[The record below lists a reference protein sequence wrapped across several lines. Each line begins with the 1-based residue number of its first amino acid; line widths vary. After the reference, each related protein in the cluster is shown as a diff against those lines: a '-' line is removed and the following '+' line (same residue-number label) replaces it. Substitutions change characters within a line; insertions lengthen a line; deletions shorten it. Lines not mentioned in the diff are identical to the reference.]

1 MKENEIL
8 HGFRLIKEQTVKEVG
23 SEAFEF
29 VHEKTGARLFYLK
42 NDDDNKVFSIAF
54 RTPPTDDTGVAH
66 IVEHSVLCGSRKY
79 PLKEPFV
86 ELVKGSM
93 NTFLNAMTYPDKTVY
108 PVASRNDKDFKNLM
122 DVYLDAVFYPEIY
135 RKPEILMQEGW
146 HYEIENP
153 EEPLRYSGVVYN
165 EMKGALSSPDD
176 LLSRRIMASLFPDTT
191 YGCESGGDPE
201 AIPALTQ
208 EMFIDFHRRYYHP
221 SNSYIYLYGDLD
233 LEERLEYLDVEYL
246 SKFEKI
252 PVPSKIDRQQAF
264 GEMKRIE
271 EFYPISQDEATEEK
285 TFLSLNL
292 LTGESLDTKTMLGLS
307 ILEHALLRSPA
318 APLRKALVDA
328 HLGMDVDSSF
338 EDELLQPM
346 FSIII
351 NSSEADRAEKFYG
364 LVMEKLKELR
374 EQGID
379 RTLLEASIN
388 LFEFR
393 LREADFGSA
402 PKGLI
407 YGLRSLRSW
416 LYEGDPALYLYY
428 ENILAEIKA
437 EFQKGY
443 FEELVDRYFLKN
455 THKTLLILKPSKT
468 MATEREKV
476 QEEALAKLKAGLS
489 KEELRQILD
498 NVKNLK
504 ARQQEPEKPEN
515 LAKIPLL
522 KRSDIRKESDVLP
535 LEERSLGDVKML
547 FSNVETHG
555 ILYMNLYFDASRL
568 PQEKLHYAY
577 LLSDLLGNVDTKR
590 HSYEDLAN
598 LVNLNVGGFSQELS
612 AYTRKNEPDSFMPI
626 LKLKSKA
633 LATKIPALC
642 SILSE
647 ILTESIFTNS
657 KRIREIVEQE
667 IVGIELSLQRSA
679 HTLVAGRIASYLG
692 RAGAYN
698 DSGVLPYYRFLKD
711 FLAHYEERFEEV
723 SETLAEILPCI
734 VNQNGLL
741 ASATS
746 NEEIYGSLAKE
757 LPSLIASFSDRVYPE
772 ADYRFEL
779 KPLNEGLM
787 SPSRVQYVAKGAN
800 YIKLGHE
807 YKGTLR
813 VVETI
818 LRYDYFWNRIRVQ
831 GGAYGA
837 LTGFNQ
843 NGFMYFGSYRDPR
856 LTETLE
862 VFDST
867 AEYLRNFEVSD
878 REMDKYVIG
887 TMSNVDAP
895 LTPQM
900 KGNAAAECYIRGI
913 SYEDRQKSRNEI
925 IATKQEDIRRVA
937 DIIDDCMKAD
947 CLCVFGN
954 EELLRKEKDI
964 FGSLS
969 SATE

>member
-1 MKENEIL
+1 MKENDIL

-23 SEAFEF
+23 STAFEF

-153 EEPLRYSGVVYN
+153 EEPLSYSGVVYN

-233 LEERLEYLDVEYL
+233 LEERLEYLDREYL
-246 SKFEKI
+246 SNFERI
-252 PVPSKIDRQQAF
+252 PVPSKIDRQQPF

-271 EFYPISQDEATEEK
+271 EFYPISQDEAPEEK

-328 HLGMDVDSSF
+328 RLGMDVDSSF
-338 EDELLQPM
+338 EDEMLQPM

-351 NSSEADRAEKFYG
+351 NSSEADRAEKFYS

-374 EQGID
+374 DQGID

-388 LFEFR
+388 IHEFR

-428 ENILAEIKA
+428 EDILAEIKR
-437 EFQKGY
+437 EFKEGY
-443 FEELVDRYFLKN
+443 FEALVDKYFLKN
-455 THKTLLILKPSKT
+455 NHKTLLVLKPSKT
-468 MATEREKV
+468 MAAEREKA

-489 KEELRQILD
+489 EDELRQIVE
-498 NVKNLK
+498 NVKKLK
-504 ARQQEPEKPEN
+504 ERQQEPEKPEN
-515 LAKIPLL
+515 LEKIPLL
-522 KRSDIRKESDVLP
+522 KRADIRKESDILP
-535 LEERSLGDVKML
+535 LEERGIGDVKVL
-547 FSNVETHG
+547 CSSLETHG
-555 ILYMNLYFDASRL
+555 ILYMNLYFDALRL
-568 PQEKLHYAY
+568 PQEKLNYAY
-577 LLSDLLGNVDTKR
+577 LLTDLLGNVDTKR

-598 LVNLNVGGFSQELS
+598 LVNLNIGGLSQELC
-612 AYTRKNEPDSFMPI
+612 AYTRKNEPDSFMP
-626 LKLKSKA
+626 LMKLKSKA
-633 LATKIPALC
+633 LAAKLPELC
-642 SILSE
+642 GILSE
-647 ILTESIFTNS
+647 ILTESVFTNS

-679 HTLVAGRIASYLG
+679 HSLVGGKVASYLS

-698 DSGVLPYYRFLKD
+698 DAGMLPYYRFLKD

-723 SETLAEILPCI
+723 SGAMAEVLPCLI
-734 VNQNGLL
+734 NRNGLL
-741 ASATS
+741 LSVTC
-746 NEEIYGSLAKE
+746 NEEVYGNLVKE
-757 LPSLIASFSDRVYPE
+757 LPTLIDSFSDKVYPE
-772 ADYRFEL
+772 ADYQFEL
-779 KPLNEGLM
+779 KSLNEGIM

-807 YKGTLR
+807 YSGTLR
-813 VVETI
+813 VVETV

-837 LTGFNQ
+837 LTCFNQ
-843 NGFMYFGSYRDPR
+843 NGFMYFCSYRDPR
-856 LTETLE
+856 LSETLE
-862 VFDST
+862 VFDGT
-867 AEYLRNFEVSD
+867 ADYLRNFEVSD

-887 TMSNVDAP
+887 TMSTVDTP

-913 SYEDRQKSRNEI
+913 SYEDRQRSRDEI
-925 IATKQEDIRRVA
+925 IAAKQEDIRRVA

-947 CLCVFGN
+947 NLCVFGN
-954 EELLRKEKDI
+954 EELLKKEKDI
-964 FGSLS
+964 FGSLLY
-969 SATE
+969 ATE